1 MATGKN
7 TPQWQAFC
15 EEARRILGS
24 KNVLGGKGR
33 SMHLRIDELA
43 KVKQTLDAYQDEID
57 AVLYQQLAAK
67 VEKAGRDAHQ
77 LALRYE
83 KADREK
89 DKATKEIALNQ
100 IEKLSG
106 DIKALG
112 LEIQQAVR
120 SAGVSEAGQEG
131 ATKLET
137 WYDTTMD
144 QYELMRLE
152 RGHRGFQSLIK
163 IHILELD
170 DTYKTFLGRVKAAK
184 NSDAVK
190 QLEKEWTAW
199 SEGKL
204 KTLKQTSKDLKL
216 EEEEET
222 RCKSLYPSRFDA
234 AESLISDLEDGGNDE
249 DASTIKQALAEAERC
264 ATQEPP
270 NWQEALRL
278 IDEQLDQKNTYR
290 SRLKTLQSN
299 AVESFKPQ
307 CKLIETKLKEY
318 KTKVDAGSHDAMA
331 LKYIKAKGQAGELNE
346 AFPLNTLANELVT
359 AISQA
364 EKILESAQSLLGTIA
379 NSISQAAEF
388 LGTVDH
394 REIVEKAELL
404 KSSVEAKR
412 VDDVKAYFEFLS
424 NWFGSELPRIK
435 KEAQQAQQES
445 DKHVDELKQKLKAIT
460 IPPEDQIGQS
470 VLGEANSLLKTEI
483 KQARESRNWTLVLSL
498 VERASSMVDSLA
510 SRASQRD
517 TNAEVLAQEIE
528 LVNDERLAVESN
540 LQKLEQKVLG
550 LIKGKALP
558 PGTDAQA
565 LEAKCLDAVRLKW
578 EKINTAWSQQQ
589 NTAVSVQELRQAGTS
604 KALQELA
611 KEISGIDPEA
621 ITSQGLELLWQEEYD
636 RELVRLGMEATL
648 KKLELADALAGV
660 DFRRQLEVN
669 RNAGGDWSPRIAKID
684 EIKKAIEL
692 KQQGRERAL
701 AELKRQA
708 LVLIQQADR
717 LIKTAKARSGKFK
730 AMIEEC
736 ALQVADVRGIE
747 SYTNLTVTQ
756 DAVEMLTEVVG
767 VLQSFDD
774 RTGESKS
781 SVLEGLWDGLQLKLK
796 THRAEMEKNT
806 PQQLATLQQT
816 LNDEA
821 ESIFDLKP
829 SAFEARINGL
839 DTEIQ
844 SILTEVNSVK
854 AARIEVDRSAQ
865 HARERLQLLGIPELA
880 PKYNAGLLKRIDDAL
895 KAAKTKPDAVLTSKT
910 DLESLHRELDELKN
924 TTGGEGIVEK
934 TKEAQAEHLRQLE
947 ADANQKIQYETEYK
961 VVDTV
966 YRKKLTTALKGSMAD
981 TKHKNEFKR
990 TLDMAQKSAKG
1001 KDYATALRHLE
1012 QLRQRVDNMVAN
1024 PQGDFIG
1031 PRNALPKHAE
1041 TYGQAVDA
1049 LRAGLDEYVNAVV
1062 AVLSGRE
1069 DTGTYLS
1076 KNSNAVES
1084 VKRLFDATLF
1094 VDHAARL
1101 SDEKVDDKA
1110 RRAEREKALRRIRQ
1124 QRQVMQS
1131 NAVLQA
1137 LRTNPVYPRLN
1148 TQIEVVEKRLES
1160 LEANIRRCV
1169 Q

>member
-24 KNVLGGKGR
+24 TLVVGGKGR

-57 AVLYQQLAAK
+57 PVLYHQLAAK
-67 VEKAGRDAHQ
+67 VEKAGSDAHQ

-89 DKATKEIALNQ
+89 DKATKEKSLEL

-112 LEIQQAVR
+112 LEIERAVR
-120 SAGVSEAGQEG
+120 TAGVSEAGQAG
-131 ATKLET
+131 ATKLNT
-137 WYDTTMD
+137 WYDDTMEKFD
-144 QYELMRLE
+144 LMRQE
-152 RGHRGFQSLIK
+152 RGHQDFQFLIK
-163 IHILELD
+163 TQIDGLNN
-170 DTYKTFLGRVKAAK
+170 TYKTYLGRVKEAK
-184 NSDAVK
+184 NSKAVE
-190 QLEKEWTAW
+190 QLEKEWTLW
-199 SEGKL
+199 SEGQIKS
-204 KTLKQTSKDLKL
+204 LKQKASEIKL
-216 EEEEET
+216 HEEEET
-222 RCKSLYPSRFDA
+222 RFKAEYPSQLEA
-234 AESLISDLEDGGNDE
+234 AESLADDLENGGNSE
-249 DASTIKQALAEAERC
+249 DASTVRRALAEANRW
-264 ATQEPP
+264 ATHVPP
-270 NWQEALRL
+270 NWQEAVRL
-278 IDEQLDQKNTYR
+278 LKEQLAQKSTYR
-290 SRLKTLQSN
+290 SRLKELQSG
-299 AVESFKPQ
+299 ATESFKPQ

-331 LKYIKAKGQAGELNE
+331 LKYIKAKGQAGEVND

-364 EKILESAQSLLGTIA
+364 EQIMQLAQALLVKVA
-379 NSISQAAEF
+379 NNISQAAEL

-394 REIVEKAELL
+394 QQIVEKAELL

-412 VDDVKAYFEFLS
+412 IDDVKAYFEYLS
-424 NWFGSELPRIK
+424 NWFDTDLPRIK
-435 KEAQQAQQES
+435 KEAQQAQQAS
-445 DKHVDELKQKLKAIT
+445 DKQINELKNSLKTIT
-460 IPPEDQIGQS
+460 IAPADNIGQS
-470 VLGEANSLLKTEI
+470 VLSEVNSLLSTEI
-483 KQARESRNWTLVLSL
+483 KQARERKNWTLVLSL
-498 VERASSMVDSLA
+498 VERASSMVDSLI
-510 SRASQRD
+510 SRESLKE
-517 TNAEVLAQEIE
+517 TNAEVLTQEIE
-528 LVNDERLAVESN
+528 RVNDERLAVESN
-540 LQKLEQKVLG
+540 LNKKVQQVLAQ
-550 LIKGKALP
+550 IKGKTLP
-558 PGTDAQA
+558 PGADAQA

-611 KEISGIDPEA
+611 KEISTIDPEA
-621 ITSQGLELLWQEEYD
+621 ITSQGLDALWLVEYD
-636 RELVRLGMEATL
+636 RELTRLGMDATL

-669 RNAGGDWSPRIAKID
+669 RNAGGAWPPRIAKID

-701 AELKRQA
+701 AELKQQA
-708 LVLIQQADR
+708 LAKIQRADQ

-747 SYTNLTVTQ
+747 GYTNLTVTQ
-756 DAVEMLTEVVG
+756 DAVEMLIEVVS
-767 VLQSFDD
+767 VLEAFDNSM
-774 RTGESKS
+774 GESKS
-781 SVLEGLWDGLQLKLK
+781 SVLEGLWDGLLLKLK
-796 THRAEMEKNT
+796 THRSDMQGNT
-806 PQQLATLQQT
+806 PQLLTAFEQT
-816 LNDEA
+816 LNKETS
-821 ESIFDLKP
+821 SIFDLKP
-829 SAFEARINGL
+829 SAFEARINAL

-844 SILTEVNSVK
+844 SILTEVNNVK
-854 AARIEVDRSAQ
+854 AARIEVEQSAQ
-865 HARERLQLLGIPELA
+865 HARERLELLRIPEMA
-880 PKYNAGLLKRIDDAL
+880 PKYNTGLLKRIEDAT
-895 KAAKTKPDAVLTSKT
+895 KAAKSKPDAILTSKT
-910 DLESLHRELDELKN
+910 DLESLHRELDALKS
-924 TTGGEGIVEK
+924 TETGEGIAEK
-934 TKEAQAEHLRQLE
+934 TIEAQAEHLRQLE
-947 ADANQKIQYETEYK
+947 ADANQKVQYETEYK
-961 VVDTV
+961 IADTV

-981 TKHKNEFKR
+981 SKHKKEFER
-990 TLDMAQKSAKG
+990 TLAMAQKSAKA
-1001 KDYATALRHLE
+1001 KDHATALRYLE

-1049 LRAGLDEYVNAVV
+1049 LHAGLDEYVNAV
-1062 AVLSGRE
+1062 AQALSGRE
-1069 DTGTYLS
+1069 NADTYLS
-1076 KNSNAVES
+1076 KNSKAVES
-1084 VKRLFDATLF
+1084 IKRLFDATLF

-1110 RRAEREKALRRIRQ
+1110 RRAEREKALQRIRQ
-1124 QRQVMQS
+1124 QSQVMQA

-1137 LRTNPVYPRLN
+1137 LRTNPLYPRLN